1 MDIHTME
8 HSTIYQNRIVR
19 HTTRMS
25 LKDIVVSERTWY
37 PKVTAD

>member
-8 HSTIYQNRIVR
+8 HSTIYQNR
-19 HTTRMS
+19 TCMS